1 MELIEFINYCWLQY
15 LEKTPSAKK
24 IFDGLLKLGE
34 TVKNDHIAL
43 RTFHY
48 PGITKEDFARY
59 FTDQGMKVCGE
70 YDFPNKKLKAIHLEF
85 EDEPEKPKVF
95 ISELFVDELSDGAQ
109 KIIKDALSV
118 LKEGK
123 DLPTLIQEKR
133 PWRLTFENYQTLQK
147 ESEYAAWL
155 CAYGFFPNHFTIS
168 VNELKHF
175 PELKDLTD
183 WIGKQGVALNS
194 SGGVVKGSEKELLEQ
209 ASTMAD
215 LGIVTFDEGDF
226 EVPTCYYEFAKRYP
240 DEKGKVYQGFITAN
254 ADKIFESTDTDKVK
268 VSKK

>member
-1 MELIEFINYCWLQY
+1 MDLIEFINFCWLQY

-43 RTFHY
+43 RTFHH

-59 FTDQGMKVCGE
+59 FTDQGMKICGE
-70 YDFPNKKLKAIHLEF
+70 YDFPKKKLSAIHLEF
-85 EDEPEKPKVF
+85 EDEPDKPKVF
-95 ISELFVDELSDGAQ
+95 ISEIYPDQLSEEAQ
-109 KIIKDALSV
+109 KIISDALSV
-118 LKEGK
+118 LKETK
-123 DLPTLIQEKR
+123 DLPTLIKEKR
-133 PWRLTFENYQTLQK
+133 PWRLTYENYQTLKK

-183 WIGKQGVALNS
+183 WVSKQGITLNS

-215 LGIVTFDEGDF
+215 VGMVLFDEGEF

-240 DEKGKVYQGFITAN
+240 DENGLVYQGFIAGN
-254 ADKIFESTDTDKVK
+254 SDKIFESTNTE
-268 VSKK
+268 KKSLKEK